1 MSTKKLGE
9 RVLIPLKGIFL
20 NANGAKMSGFKNAIV
35 TGILM
40 AIEKN
45 GDLILG
51 TEAGE
56 VITIVPADSV
66 GAVLSEGSSF
76 YQGAEDEIDFD
87 FETEGGV
94 N

>member
-51 TEAGE
+51 TENLIRG
-56 VITIVPADSV
+56 
-66 GAVLSEGSSF
+66 
-76 YQGAEDEIDFD
+76 
-87 FETEGGV
+87 
-94 N
+94 